1 MWMVMPVAVGWLSVT
16 VVMAMAE
23 ATSPQ
28 GSVIGALVTLWL
40 YGFMPLG
47 LVLYLMTSLSR
58 AKVRRAAAAAATASE
73 PLDSSPQADHGGHA
87 AGPPVAPERE
97 VA

>member
-1 MWMVMPVAVGWLSVT
+1 MWLVMPVAVGWLSVT

-28 GSVIGALVTLWL
+28 GSVIGALFTLWI
-40 YGFMPLG
+40 YGFLPLG

-58 AKVRRAAAAAATASE
+58 AKMRRAAERAAALEDAGSG
-73 PLDSSPQADHGGHA
+73 PQSDHRGHA
-87 AGPPVAPERE
+87 AGASVSPERE
-97 VA
+97 IP